1 MRKLL
6 DRLFGTK
13 PWSRVTI
20 ADHPWASLSEADLRA
35 MRAERDRAI
44 DKQLK
49 ELDDVPELQQNY
61 SVSLTE
67 QIIEEM
73 TYAKFIEERVRQ
85 FTQRAEDDRFRA
97 LLLGYDHELWTPNNN
112 SK

>member
-13 PWSRVTI
+13 PWSRITI
-20 ADHPWASLSEADLRA
+20 TDHPWASLSEADVRA

-49 ELDDVPELQQNY
+49 ELDDAPILR
-61 SVSLTE
+61 ST
-67 QIIEEM
+67 
-73 TYAKFIEERVRQ
+73 
-85 FTQRAEDDRFRA
+85 DDRA
-97 LLLGYDHELWTPNNN
+97 DD
-112 SK
+112 